1 MRCEAWSAFPGLET
15 GAPQGPAHHRLIVMG
30 RPRRIVLIR
39 HGESQGNADDTIY
52 ERVPDHALEL
62 TATGL
67 RQAKEA
73 GVGLRELFGDERV
86 QAFVSPYR
94 RTWHT
99 YRALGLDPRLTRAKE
114 EPRLREQDWGNWQ
127 DAEDI
132 QRQRKARD
140 AYGHFFYRFAMGE
153 SGADVYDRVGSFLE
167 TLYRAFDKDD
177 FPPNVLLV
185 THGLTMR
192 LFCMRWFHWT
202 VEEFES
208 LSNPDNAE
216 TRMLLLGAAA
226 DHYTLDRPFERWRTP
241 GPPGGGTW

>member
-1 MRCEAWSAFPGLET
+1 
-15 GAPQGPAHHRLIVMG
+15 MG
-30 RPRRIVLIR
+30 RPRHIVLIR

-62 TATGL
+62 TPTGR
-67 RQAKEA
+67 RQAADA
-73 GVGLRELFGDERV
+73 GENLRALFGDEPV

-94 RTWHT
+94 RTWQT
-99 YRALGLDPRLTRAKE
+99 FRGLDLDPSLTHAME

-127 DAEDI
+127 DVDDV

-140 AYGHFFYRFAMGE
+140 AYGHFFYRFAQGE
-153 SGADVYDRVGSFLE
+153 SGADVYDRVGAFLE
-167 TLYRAFDKDD
+167 TLYRAFDKPD

-208 LSNPDNAE
+208 LSNPGNAE
-216 TRMLLLGAAA
+216 SRILLIGPSGR
-226 DHYTLDRPFERWRTP
+226 YTLDRPFARWRLP
-241 GPPGGGTW
+241 DPMVDQGFRR